1 MLGDDLLAA
10 LPQLRAAA
18 ESLMTAMWRIERQV
32 KDASG
37 KPVSTVVDHRTIPT
51 REVVHEG
58 RAKLQTYE
66 GHEVA
71 LPAGGATVVQQ
82 RMSLHLPVHA
92 FRPLPGDIATC
103 LASTDPLMVGKRV
116 RVVQAAP
123 FKEHATAYRVFVD
136 ELVEG

>member
-1 MLGDDLLAA
+1 MLGDDLLAV

-18 ESLMTAMWRIERQV
+18 ESLMTATWRIERQV
-32 KDASG
+32 KGADG
-37 KPVSTVVDHRTIPT
+37 KPVSTVVNHKTIPA

-58 RAKLQTYE
+58 KAKLQTYE

-71 LPAGGATVVQQ
+71 LPAGPSTVVQQ

-92 FRPLPGDIATC
+92 VRPLPGDIATC

>member
-1 MLGDDLLAA
+1 MLGDDVAAA
-10 LPQLRAAA
+10 LPYMRAAA
-18 ESLMTAMWRIERQV
+18 ESLMTATWQIERQRV
-32 KDASG
+32 EDG
-37 KPVSTVVDHRTIPT
+37 RPVVAVVNHKSLPVRD
-51 REVVHEG
+51 VVYEG

-71 LPAGGATVVQQ
+71 LPAGPSTVVQQ
-82 RMSLHLPVHA
+82 RMALHLPAHA
-92 FRPLPGDIATC
+92 VRPLPGDIATC
-103 LASTDPLMVGKRV
+103 LASTDPMMVGKRV

>member
-1 MLGDDLLAA
+1 MLGDEVAAA
-10 LPQLRAAA
+10 LPDMRAAA
-18 ESLMTAMWRIERQV
+18 ESLMTSTWRIERQV
-32 KDASG
+32 VIDG
-37 KPVSTVVDHRTIPT
+37 KPAAEVINHKSVPI
-51 REVVHEG
+51 REVAYKG
-58 RAKLQTYE
+58 KAKLQTYE

-92 FRPLPGDIATC
+92 FRPLPGDVATC
-103 LASTDPLMVGKRV
+103 LASSDPLMVGKRV

>member
-1 MLGDDLLAA
+1 MLGADVAAA
-10 LPQLRAAA
+10 LLDMRAAA
-18 ESLMTAMWRIERQV
+18 ESLMTATWQIERQRV
-32 KDASG
+32 EDG
-37 KPVSTVVDHRTIPT
+37 RPVVAVVNHKSLPVRD
-51 REVVHEG
+51 VVYEG

-71 LPAGGATVVQQ
+71 LPAGPSTVVQQ
-82 RMSLHLPVHA
+82 RMALHLPAHA
-92 FRPLPGDIATC
+92 VRPLPGDIATC

>member
-1 MLGDDLLAA
+1 MLGDDVAAA
-10 LPQLRAAA
+10 LPEMRAAA
-18 ESLMTAMWRIERQV
+18 ESLMTATWRIERQRV
-32 KDASG
+32 EGAR
-37 KPVSTVVDHRTIPT
+37 PVVAVVNHKSIPV
-51 REVVHEG
+51 RDVVYEG

-71 LPAGGATVVQQ
+71 LPAGPSTVVQQ
-82 RMSLHLPVHA
+82 RMALHLPAHA
-92 FRPLPGDIATC
+92 VRPLPGDIATC
-103 LASTDPLMVGKRV
+103 LASTDPLMVDKRV

>member
-18 ESLMTAMWRIERQV
+18 ESLMTATWRFERQV
-32 KDASG
+32 KGADG
-37 KPVSTVVDHRTIPT
+37 KPVSTVVNHKTIPT

-58 RAKLQTYE
+58 KAKLQTYE

-82 RMSLHLPVHA
+82 RMSLHLPVHV
-92 FRPLPGDIATC
+92 FRPLPGDVATC

-123 FKEHATAYRVFVD
+123 FKEHASAYRVFVD

>member
-1 MLGDDLLAA
+1 MLGVDVAAA
-10 LPQLRAAA
+10 LLDMRAAA
-18 ESLMTAMWRIERQV
+18 ESLMTATWQIERQRV
-32 KDASG
+32 EDG
-37 KPVSTVVDHRTIPT
+37 RPVVAVVNHKSLPVRDVIY
-51 REVVHEG
+51 EG

-71 LPAGGATVVQQ
+71 LPAGPSTVVQQ
-82 RMSLHLPVHA
+82 RMALHLPAHA
-92 FRPLPGDIATC
+92 VRPLPGDIATC

>member
-1 MLGDDLLAA
+1 MIWTDVAAA

-18 ESLMTAMWRIERQV
+18 ESLMTATWRIDRV
-32 KDASG
+32 VHDSDG
-37 KPVSTVVDHRTIPT
+37 KPVTTVVNHKTIPT
-51 REVVHEG
+51 REVVYEG

-123 FKEHATAYRVFVD
+123 FKEHATTYRVFVD

>member
-1 MLGDDLLAA
+1 MIWSDVAA
-10 LPQLRAAA
+10 VLPDLRAAA
-18 ESLMTAMWRIERQV
+18 ESLMTGTWRIERQV
-32 KDASG
+32 VIDG
-37 KPVSTVVDHRTIPT
+37 KPQVQVIDHKSIPV

-58 RAKLQTYE
+58 PAKLQTYE

-71 LPAGGATVVQQ
+71 LPAGESTVVQQ
-82 RMSLHLPVHA
+82 RMSLHLPVHS
-92 FRPLPGDIATC
+92 FRPLPGDLATC
-103 LASTDPLMVGKRV
+103 LASTDPLMVGKQV

>member
-1 MLGDDLLAA
+1 MLGDDVAAA
-10 LPQLRAAA
+10 LPDMRAAA
-18 ESLMTAMWRIERQV
+18 ESLMTATWQIERQRV
-32 KDASG
+32 EDG
-37 KPVSTVVDHRTIPT
+37 RPVVAVVNHKSLPVRDVIY
-51 REVVHEG
+51 EG

-71 LPAGGATVVQQ
+71 LPAGPSTVVQQ
-82 RMSLHLPVHA
+82 RMALHLPAHA
-92 FRPLPGDIATC
+92 VRPLPGDIATC